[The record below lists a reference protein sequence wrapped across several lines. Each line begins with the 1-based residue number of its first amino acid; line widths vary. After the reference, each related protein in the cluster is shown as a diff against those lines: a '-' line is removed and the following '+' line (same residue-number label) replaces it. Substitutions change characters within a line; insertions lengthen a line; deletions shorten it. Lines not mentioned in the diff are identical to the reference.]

1 MEHPMTDAEAVDMS
15 RATAEYP
22 EFPVT
27 FGHEPM
33 QLREFNATGVFEA
46 DLEIIEAFRLRHAI

>member
-1 MEHPMTDAEAVDMS
+1 MTDAEAVDMS